1 MDWLFTCKCRGR
13 GEEKGKKGKE
23 GGQGGGLLCTRSHKN
38 ARSQLLAIKIYYVY
52 PKRHSMKMADY
63 FSCSF
68 FAFLWIKKGKKE
80 LYERKHMTRPAV
92 LTLFIYSFV

>member
-1 MDWLFTCKCRGR
+1 MWERWTGYLRKCRGR

-23 GGQGGGLLCTRSHKN
+23 GEQGGGLLCTRSHKN

-52 PKRHSMKMADY
+52 PKRLSMKMADY

-68 FAFLWIKKGKKE
+68 FCVFMDQKGE
-80 LYERKHMTRPAV
+80 ERIV
-92 LTLFIYSFV
+92 